1 MLTTENE
8 LRRFSLLLTAYG
20 DMGKKVVREGATLVL
35 DRFAYKVTEIGVQ
48 MSYSKRFYVG
58 MFPWKFFSVKG

>member
-8 LRRFSLLLTAYG
+8 LRRFSLLLTASG

-35 DRFAYKVTEIGVQ
+35 DRFACQVAEIGVQ
-48 MSYSKRFYVG
+48 MSYSKRFYAR